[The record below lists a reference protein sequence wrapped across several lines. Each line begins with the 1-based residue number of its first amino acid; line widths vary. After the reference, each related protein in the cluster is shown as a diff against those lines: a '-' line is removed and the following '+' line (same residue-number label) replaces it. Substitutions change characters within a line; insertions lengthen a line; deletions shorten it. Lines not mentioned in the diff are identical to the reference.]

1 MDAFIGS
8 IVKKISETNPQ
19 FSDLELKK
27 MEYGLLC
34 IFDEITKIIPYFII
48 FWLLS
53 LEKYYI
59 VILIFFCP
67 IRIFSGGY
75 HAKTYWGCFFIS
87 FIMFL
92 GMIIIGKYVS
102 FNTSIIITSLIVS
115 LILVCIF
122 APVDNVNKRI
132 KSKEWR
138 LKLKHISIA
147 ITLSLSILCYFVPH
161 RFLSTAVISIIS
173 AVLIMMVGKINN
185 EDTST
190 NQET

>member
-1 MDAFIGS
+1 MDELIGA

-48 FWLLS
+48 FWLFS
-53 LEKYYI
+53 LQQYYV

-87 FIMFL
+87 FIAFL
-92 GMIIIGKYVS
+92 SIIIVGKYVS
-102 FNTSIIITSLIVS
+102 FNTYILLMLQFISFVLI
-115 LILVCIF
+115 CIF
-122 APVDNVNKRI
+122 SPVDNINKRI
-132 KSKEWR
+132 KSKER
-138 LKLKHISIA
+138 RMKLKYASII
-147 ITLSLSILCYFVPH
+147 ITSFLIILSYFLPH
-161 RFLSTAVISIIS
+161 KFFNTAVISIVS
-173 AVLIMMVGKINN
+173 AAVFMIVGKFK
-185 EDTST
+185 
-190 NQET
+190 